1 MAFIYSLQDTWND
14 GATTFTAIRM
24 NVQDTAS
31 AAASNLLDLQ
41 VGGVSQFN
49 VSKTG
54 ALVLA
59 SSFNNSGLVY
69 AGIHTGATETRGFRV
84 GSANGY
90 GFSSTTVSTGTPD
103 LILARDAANALAQ
116 RNGVNAQAFR
126 VYNTFTDASNY
137 ERGVLRWNTN
147 ILQIGTEAAGT
158 GTVRSVQVVAGST
171 SYFFNADEVA
181 VFPATGS
188 LQFNGRAR
196 IASPALGIVRLTE
209 HNGTNAGALELP
221 EWAAAPAAPAT
232 NNVRIYAED
241 NGSGK
246 TRLMARF
253 ATGAAVQIA
262 IEP

>member
-1 MAFIYSLQDTWND
+1 MAFIYSLTDTWND
-14 GATTFTAIRM
+14 AGVTFTGIGL

-31 AAASNLLDLQ
+31 AAASNLLNLQ
-41 VGGVSQFN
+41 VGGSSRFSVRKDGFTTTSGTLTVGGN
-49 VSKTG
+49 VNLPGFANNLNWGGTIV
-54 ALVLA
+54 LV
-59 SSFNNSGLVY
+59 G
-69 AGIHTGATETRGFRV
+69 
-84 GSANGY
+84 
-90 GFSSTTVSTGTPD
+90 
-103 LILARDAANALAQ
+103 DAANTLAQ
-116 RNGVNAQAFR
+116 RNGTNAQTLR

-137 ERGVLRWNTN
+137 ERGSMRWNTN

-209 HNGTNAGALELP
+209 HNGANAGALELP

-232 NNVRIYAED
+232 NSVRIYAED